1 MFTKAR
7 TEFFNKY
14 LFSFLIAASLAVHGI
29 LIFLSP
35 QANQILS
42 LSSLRE
48 RFIREPS
55 EYAVALELEDA
66 DTQIGN
72 EILDKKQVEDE
83 LEKEKKK
90 EPEKKKEKLF
100 TDTSDNAEDEETK
113 VDTDKIGEKGAV
125 AKDNFPN
132 DKQPINNEPHAEGHS
147 KAPLLGKGHVTVPGD
162 GRQQP
167 QEQQVTAQAFIPE
180 ESSGENNSPPRY
192 ANLPQGLE
200 KQAETVKSTQ
210 KPQPQTP
217 FEKKG
222 QALPVPEESEV
233 KAAEVKTVKLD
244 ETIKVE
250 SDVQPPKRERLTVG
264 RGIRQEEAVEPLPE
278 RDGVMFAD
286 KQDEANKESEIK
298 EDLLSS
304 SLKESE
310 TVKEKDI
317 KKEELA
323 GTEESKDK
331 QNKQSKKETAE
342 AIPETPAPSSEMPGF
357 EPQRRLDRGLDK
369 QESPGEIKKPKVSFN
384 VNAKAEGTDKEPVLF
399 EDTISNAAVSGAPSF
414 NVKEHEYGSYFKHI
428 RDRISLYWFLGYGTR
443 AEIKLET
450 KDDKPIIIEFKV
462 LPDGSIDGVKV
473 VDDAG
478 NFNLASRLIS
488 SVKNASPLN
497 PFPSNIK
504 EPSIEVR
511 FNFYFF

>member
-1 MFTKAR
+1 MFTKVR

-14 LFSFLIAASLAVHGI
+14 LFSFLIAASLAIHGM

-55 EYAVALELEDA
+55 EYAVALELEDM

-72 EILDKKQVEDE
+72 ETLDKKQGEDA
-83 LEKEKKK
+83 LKKEK

-100 TDTSDNAEDEETK
+100 SDTSDNAEDEETK

-125 AKDNFPN
+125 AKDNFPD
-132 DKQPINNEPHAEGHS
+132 DKQPINNEPHAEGRS
-147 KAPLLGKGHVTVPGD
+147 KAPLLGKGQVTVPGD
-162 GRQQP
+162 GQQQP
-167 QEQQVTAQAFIPE
+167 QEQQTTAQAFIAGD
-180 ESSGENNSPPRY
+180 SSDNRNSPPKY

-200 KQAETVKSTQ
+200 KQEEAIKSVQ
-210 KPQPQTP
+210 KPQPQIP
-217 FEKKG
+217 FENKR
-222 QALPVPEESEV
+222 QALPEESEV
-233 KAAEVKTVKLD
+233 KAAEVKTVKLE
-244 ETIKVE
+244 ETMKAE
-250 SDVQPPKRERLTVG
+250 SDVQTPKRERLTVG
-264 RGIRQEEAVEPLPE
+264 RGIRQEEAAEPLSE
-278 RDGVMFAD
+278 REGILFTD
-286 KQDEANKESEIK
+286 KQDELNKESEIK

-304 SLKESE
+304 SLKERE

-323 GTEESKDK
+323 ETEESKDK
-331 QNKQSKKETAE
+331 QNREETAVPK
-342 AIPETPAPSSEMPGF
+342 PEIPAPSSEMSGF
-357 EPQRRLDRGLDK
+357 EPQRRLERGLNEE
-369 QESPGEIKKPKVSFN
+369 ESPGELKKPKVSFN
-384 VNAKAEGTDKEPVLF
+384 VNAKQEGSNKDPALF
-399 EDTISNAAVSGAPSF
+399 EDTISNAAIQGAPSF
-414 NVKEHEYGSYFKHI
+414 NVQKHEYGSYFKHI

-504 EPSIEVR
+504 EPSIDVR